1 MSEITIYIDGE
12 EVKVSE
18 DVTVLEA
25 AKKAGIDIPTLCYH
39 DKLDPYG
46 ACRLCTVEVDTGG
59 RTRIVASCLYPV
71 EQGIVVRTRSERIDT
86 IRRVNLELLLSRAP
100 EAEIL
105 QDLAEEYGANKEHF
119 EKEASF
125 CIHCGLCVRYCAEV
139 KKKHAVGFINR
150 GTSREIGF
158 VPQVAIKECWQCRE
172 CFPLCPTEAL
182 QTAYLFTEALSSFT
196 PLTGNNEFI

>member
-12 EVKVSE
+12 EVKVSG

-39 DKLDPYG
+39 DKLEPYG

-105 QDLAEEYGANKEHF
+105 QDLAEEYGANKDHF

-172 CFPLCPTEAL
+172 CFPFCPTEAL
-182 QTAYLFTEALSSFT
+182 QTAYLFTEALSSST

>member
-39 DKLDPYG
+39 DKLEPYG

-182 QTAYLFTEALSSFT
+182 QTAYLFTEALSSST

>member
-12 EVKVSE
+12 EVKVSG

-39 DKLDPYG
+39 DKLEPYG

-105 QDLAEEYGANKEHF
+105 QDLAEEYGANKDHF

-182 QTAYLFTEALSSFT
+182 QTAYLFTEALSSST